1 MEHVATEGAPIR
13 HPIRRRGSSSHGRE
27 DDHLDDTRLSLLAQ
41 VRDPGDGPSWSEFHA
56 IYRPL
61 IFGYLRSL
69 GLKEHDANDLTQE
82 VFCRLMA
89 ILPTFELD
97 RRRGRFRTY
106 LWRLTYT
113 TLVDGAR
120 KKKVRDRAEEEWV
133 RHFSEAD
140 ESASKGLEE
149 LWTLQHRKRILEV
162 TLPRVRAS
170 VSRDGLEM
178 LRRAAGG
185 PPAGRGD
192 RRRTGDHGER
202 RVRLCLAGPER
213 GPAPLCRDRG
223 GAGRWLRS

>member
-1 MEHVATEGAPIR
+1 MSE
-13 HPIRRRGSSSHGRE
+13 
-27 DDHLDDTRLSLLAQ
+27 TRLSLLMR
-41 VRDPGDGPSWSEFHA
+41 VRDLGDGRSWGEFHA

-82 VFCRLMA
+82 VFCRLTA
-89 ILPTFELD
+89 ILPTFEPD
-97 RRRGRFRTY
+97 RRRGRFRSY
-106 LWRLTYT
+106 LWRLTYS

-140 ESASKGLEE
+140 ESASRGLEE

-170 VSRDGLEM
+170 VSPT
-178 LRRAAGG
+178 AWACF
-185 PPAGRGD
+185 
-192 RRRTGDHGER
+192 ER
-202 RVRLCLAGPER
+202 RLVRQQPAAATASELGITTNVGVRLCFASPAR
-213 GPAPLCRDRG
+213 RPAPLRPRSGGGLDDGRD
-223 GAGRWLRS
+223 LDLP